1 MRITNKRAVF
11 LYSCKVR
18 GKGIS
23 VIHVF
28 INRVILPGPEA
39 RVFVSHVQRQR
50 GIAVKFKKVVILI
63 MIICEIHLFI
73 LVLCVRL
80 CTAKLIGAFPRA
92 AYLRLTR
99 R

>member
-11 LYSCKVR
+11 FYSCKVR

-23 VIHVF
+23 VIF

-63 MIICEIHLFI
+63 MIICDILLFI
-73 LVLCVRL
+73 LFF
-80 CTAKLIGAFPRA
+80 IFFGN
-92 AYLRLTR
+92 
-99 R
+99 